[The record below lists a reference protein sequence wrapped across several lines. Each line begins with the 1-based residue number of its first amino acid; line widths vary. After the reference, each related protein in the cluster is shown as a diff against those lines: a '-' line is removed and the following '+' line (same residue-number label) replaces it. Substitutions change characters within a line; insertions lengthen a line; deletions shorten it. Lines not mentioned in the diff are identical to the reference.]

1 MNAECFFLVFRI
13 ISLLTPECFLGN
25 ETTFNK
31 HLGHMCKA
39 SDSNDTY
46 MSHSI
51 FLFKVPVMNCH
62 HDDS

>member
-1 MNAECFFLVFRI
+1 MFLF
-13 ISLLTPECFLGN
+13 SFPDYFFLGN

-39 SDSNDTY
+39 SDSNNTY